1 MSNKNISHIIAD
13 TIVEFDKDF
22 AYEDAF
28 ELAIQ
33 IGNKIKI
40 DVDKDA
46 DTLCPVEPEVVQN
59 ADISLDLCLPERIG
73 WAEFTEDNII
83 FHYSTKDE
91 YENCTNAKRA
101 GIKLSV
107 SV

>member
-33 IGNKIKI
+33 IGNKIK
-40 DVDKDA
+40 
-46 DTLCPVEPEVVQN
+46 
-59 ADISLDLCLPERIG
+59 LDLRLPERIG